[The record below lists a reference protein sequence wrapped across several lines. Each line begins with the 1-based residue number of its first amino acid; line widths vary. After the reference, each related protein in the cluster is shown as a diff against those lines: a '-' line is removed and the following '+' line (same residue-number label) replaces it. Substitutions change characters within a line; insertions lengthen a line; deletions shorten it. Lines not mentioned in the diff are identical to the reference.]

1 MTFEIR
7 WTESSFKKLQKLDSQ
22 AQRRIIEK
30 LEEAASDPFAAAK
43 KLTGV
48 NLYSIRVGDYRVIVS
63 IERNK
68 MIVFVIDL
76 GHRSKIYKK
85 L

>member
-1 MTFEIR
+1 MTFEVR
-7 WTESSFKKLQKLDSQ
+7 WTESSFKKLEKLDRQ
-22 AQRRIIEK
+22 IQRRIVEK
-30 LEEAASDPFAAAK
+30 LEESAEDPYATAK
-43 KLTGV
+43 KLAGV

-76 GHRSKIYKK
+76 GHRSKVYGK

>member
-7 WTESSFKKLQKLDSQ
+7 WAESSFRKLQKLDGQ

-30 LEEAASDPFAAAK
+30 LEESAGDPFAAAK

-48 NLYSIRVGDYRVIVS
+48 SLYSIRTGDYRIIVS
-63 IERNK
+63 IERNR
-68 MIVFVIDL
+68 MIVFVVDV
-76 GHRSKIYKK
+76 GHRSRIYKK